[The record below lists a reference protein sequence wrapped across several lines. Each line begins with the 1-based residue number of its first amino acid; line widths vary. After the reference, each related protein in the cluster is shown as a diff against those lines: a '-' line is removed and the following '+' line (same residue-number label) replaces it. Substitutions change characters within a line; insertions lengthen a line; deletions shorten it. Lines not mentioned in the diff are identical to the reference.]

1 MTPGLTLALSL
12 AVALVLAAGLTGWLA
27 PGAPEVAT
35 LSVVRHGGAAAADP
49 ASIVRP
55 GADLAADVEELSSD
69 LAVPPPPRAVVVAT
83 IVRRPVGL
91 APAPVVHDVAP
102 IFRGRASAVVRL
114 PNGRLAVLLTA
125 GGADGRSR
133 LLHVGELFDDRWR
146 LAGLTMNEATL
157 ADGTSVERVPLF
169 GEAVGAPGGQPQ

>member
-1 MTPGLTLALSL
+1 VTPGVTLMVSL
-12 AVALVLAAGLTGWLA
+12 AVALVLGAGLTGWLA

-35 LSVVRHGGAAAADP
+35 LSVVRHGGAATAGL
-49 ASIVRP
+49 ASIARP
-55 GADLAADVEELSSD
+55 GAALAADVEELSTD
-69 LAVPPPPRAVVVAT
+69 LAVPPPRVVVAT
-83 IVRRPVGL
+83 IVRRPAGL

-114 PNGRLAVLLTA
+114 PNGHLAVLLAA
-125 GGADGRSR
+125 GPGDGRSR

-157 ADGTSVERVPLF
+157 ADGTFVERVPLF
-169 GEAVGAPGGQPQ
+169 GEAVGASGGEPQ

>member
-1 MTPGLTLALSL
+1 VTPGLTLALSL
-12 AVALVLAAGLTGWLA
+12 VVALVLAAGLTGWLA

-35 LSVVRHGGAAAADP
+35 LSVVRHGGAAAAGS

-55 GADLAADVEELSSD
+55 GEALAADVEELSTD
-69 LAVPPPPRAVVVAT
+69 LAVPPPPAMVAT
-83 IVRRPVGL
+83 VVRRPAGL

-102 IFRGRASAVVRL
+102 IFRGRASAIVRL
-114 PNGRLAVLLTA
+114 PNGHLAVLLTA
-125 GGADGRSR
+125 GPGDGRSR

-169 GEAVGAPGGQPQ
+169 GEAVGASGGEPQ

>member
-1 MTPGLTLALSL
+1 MTPRVTLAASL
-12 AVALVLAAGLTGWLA
+12 GVALVAIAGLLGWLA

-35 LSVVRHGGAAAADP
+35 LSVVRHGGAASAESTLLA
-49 ASIVRP
+49 RP
-55 GADLAADVEELSSD
+55 GAGLAADVEALSTD
-69 LAVPPPPRAVVVAT
+69 IAVPPPPRVAT
-83 IVRRPVGL
+83 ATVVRRPVGL

-102 IFRGRASAVVRL
+102 IFRGRASAIVRL
-114 PNGRLAVLLTA
+114 PNGHLAILLAA
-125 GGADGRSR
+125 GGGDGRSR

-169 GEAVGAPGGQPQ
+169 GEAVGASGGEPQ

>member
-1 MTPGLTLALSL
+1 MTPGSTLALSL
-12 AVALVLAAGLTGWLA
+12 IVALVLAAGLTGWLA

-35 LSVVRHGGAAAADP
+35 LSVVRHGGVAAADP

-55 GADLAADVEELSSD
+55 GDGLAADVEELSTD
-69 LAVPPPPRAVVVAT
+69 LAVPPPPRVVVAT
-83 IVRRPVGL
+83 VVRRPAGL

-102 IFRGRASAVVRL
+102 IFRGRASAIVRL
-114 PNGRLAVLLTA
+114 PNGHLAVLLTA
-125 GGADGRSR
+125 GAGDGRSR

-169 GEAVGAPGGQPQ
+169 GEAIGASGGEPQ